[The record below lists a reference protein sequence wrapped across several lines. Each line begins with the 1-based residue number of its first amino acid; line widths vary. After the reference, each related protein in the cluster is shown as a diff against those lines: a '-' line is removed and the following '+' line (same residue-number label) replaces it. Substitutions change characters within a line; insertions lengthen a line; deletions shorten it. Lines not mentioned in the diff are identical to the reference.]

1 MKDVGCWVAIQ
12 AMSASYI
19 PYCPQQQQLLPCA
32 LQDWL
37 PEGHLA
43 YFISDTVDSLNLG
56 AFHARYAKDGPRNQ
70 PFHPAMMVKVLVY
83 AYASGVFSS
92 RKIAKKLHED
102 VAFRVLAA
110 DNFPAHRTIRDFRA
124 LHLAEFTELFTQVV
138 RLAREM
144 GLVKLGTI
152 AVDGTKIKANASRHK
167 AMSYGRMQS
176 TEIEL
181 KAQIEAML
189 KKAASM
195 DEAEKAEPDLDIP
208 AEIERRQER
217 LAAIE
222 AAKARLQER
231 QRQMDT
237 LRGRSEGDERKPK
250 DKSGKPRGGKPYQRD
265 FGVPPA
271 KAQDSFTDPESRIM
285 KRAGGGFDYS
295 YNAQTAVDES
305 NHIIV
310 AAEVVNT
317 SSDVHQLVSVL
328 QAVKASTQA
337 DPQQV
342 LADAGYRSEEEM
354 AKLAKERPD
363 TELVIALGREGREQA
378 KPMDAQRYP
387 HTVAMQAKFQTDKGK
402 ADYRKRK
409 WIAEPPNGWI
419 KNVLGFRQFSMRGLE
434 KAKAEF
440 KLVCMA
446 LNLRRIGAMRMA

>member
-1 MKDVGCWVAIQ
+1 
-12 AMSASYI
+12 MSASYI
-19 PYCPQQQQLLPCA
+19 AYCPQQQQLLPCA

-102 VAFRVLAA
+102 IAFRVLAA

-337 DPQQV
+337 NPQQV

-446 LNLRRIGAMRMA
+446 LNLRRMGAMRMV

>member
-1 MKDVGCWVAIQ
+1 
-12 AMSASYI
+12 MSASYI

-222 AAKARLQER
+222 AAKARLEER

-237 LRGRSEGDERKPK
+237 LRGRSEDDERKPK